1 MKVDLV
7 FSLNETGS
15 FENGNIHVVSS
26 VRYRLYIWL
35 SISELRKSSRLLDTL
50 SQENY
55 LLRTIIQC
63 NNIFDTKYTFQRV
76 PNQVENLQKFQGL
89 GGGGL

>member
-35 SISELRKSSRLLDTL
+35 SIS
-50 SQENY
+50 
-55 LLRTIIQC
+55 
-63 NNIFDTKYTFQRV
+63 
-76 PNQVENLQKFQGL
+76 
-89 GGGGL
+89 